1 MVSMRYNGHF
11 QYMIQGASTENEFG
25 ELVES
30 SSSWTDPIPCH
41 IKTNSDNRKGK
52 YEDGEF
58 RQASFTILAEQID
71 NLSFNRVRLERQGE
85 DLGEYGVMNAENL
98 ESQNRTQILV

>member
-1 MVSMRYNGHF
+1 MT
-11 QYMIQGASTENEFG
+11 QGTSTENEFG

-30 SSSWTDPIPCH
+30 TSLWSEPIPCH
-41 IKTNSDNRKGK
+41 IKTNSDNRRGK

-58 RQASFTILAEQID
+58 RQASFTILTEQMD

-85 DLGEYGVMNAENL
+85 DLGEYGVMNAENI
-98 ESQNRTQILV
+98 ESRNRTQILV

>member
-1 MVSMRYNGHF
+1 MT
-11 QYMIQGASTENEFG
+11 QGTSTENEFG

-30 SSSWTDPIPCH
+30 TSLWSEPIPCH

-58 RQASFTILAEQID
+58 RQASFTILIEQMD

-85 DLGEYGVMNAENL
+85 DLGEYGVMNAENI

>member
-1 MVSMRYNGHF
+1 MT
-11 QYMIQGASTENEFG
+11 QGTSTENEFG

-30 SSSWTDPIPCH
+30 TSLWSEPIPCH
-41 IKTNSDNRKGK
+41 IKTNSDNRMGK

-58 RQASFTILAEQID
+58 RQASFTILTEQMD

-85 DLGEYGVMNAENL
+85 DLGEYGVMNAENI

>member
-1 MVSMRYNGHF
+1 MT
-11 QYMIQGASTENEFG
+11 QGTSNENEFG

-30 SSSWTDPIPCH
+30 TSLWSEPIPCH
-41 IKTNSDNRKGK
+41 IKTNSDNRRGK

-58 RQASFTILAEQID
+58 RQASFTILTEQMD

-85 DLGEYGVMNAENL
+85 DLGEYGVMNAENI
-98 ESQNRTQILV
+98 ENQNRTQILV